1 MALAELVFKNCL
13 CNTLPLTSG
22 VMEMANG
29 ETQTSNV
36 VGNPVGI
43 KSCIDYSLSR
53 GSRLTIDTLIEMGI
67 AVLTQ
72 LRDSQFQWKHWVKR
86 FNCSYYQQR

>member
-1 MALAELVFKNCL
+1 
-13 CNTLPLTSG
+13 
-22 VMEMANG
+22 MANG

-36 VGNPVGI
+36 AGNPVGI

-72 LRDSQFQWKHWVKR
+72 LRDSQFQWKHWVKW
-86 FNCSYYQQR
+86 FNYFYYQQR